1 MIIGIIN
8 LKKQIWIV
16 IILIGL
22 IMAIIAANFEKKYDT
37 EININLDESIS
48 KENLKIIVNTYGYLL
63 DGYEPSRY
71 VGETNT
77 YFFLYKNS
85 NLQDYKKT
93 KINEYSD
100 YYIYAKYGNKY
111 AKMKYTNSLVMGGD
125 ITKNNIFL
133 NKFNNINYL
142 SSSGVNSSPEAV
154 AKNSFK
160 DIDAFK
166 NNKHDM
172 KMLSYL
178 DKP

>member
-1 MIIGIIN
+1 
-8 LKKQIWIV
+8 
-16 IILIGL
+16 
-22 IMAIIAANFEKKYDT
+22 
-37 EININLDESIS
+37 
-48 KENLKIIVNTYGYLL
+48 
-63 DGYEPSRY
+63 
-71 VGETNT
+71 
-77 YFFLYKNS
+77 
-85 NLQDYKKT
+85 
-93 KINEYSD
+93 
-100 YYIYAKYGNKY
+100 
-111 AKMKYTNSLVMGGD
+111 MKYTNSLVMGGD
-125 ITKNNIFL
+125 ITKINFFL

>member
-1 MIIGIIN
+1 M
-8 LKKQIWIV
+8 
-16 IILIGL
+16 
-22 IMAIIAANFEKKYDT
+22 
-37 EININLDESIS
+37 DESIR
-48 KENLKIIVNTYGYLL
+48 KENLKIIVNTYGYFL

-71 VGETNT
+71 IGETNT

-111 AKMKYTNSLVMGGD
+111 AKMKYTNSLVMGED
-125 ITKNNIFL
+125 KAKNNIFI
-133 NKFNNINYL
+133 NKFNDINYL
-142 SSSGVNSSPEAV
+142 SSSNVNTGLEAI
-154 AKNSFK
+154 AENSFK

-166 NNKHDM
+166 SNKHDM